1 MSDPNVSLQTVSYL
15 IAALSFAVTCA
26 YYIMNLNNNKKNQE
40 LTLKAQQQNLET
52 RQAQLFMQ
60 IYSSFHDK
68 ETPKT
73 LGKFLQQ
80 DKYKEFD
87 FFNYNEEQG
96 ELYAEFYS
104 LANYF
109 EGIGVLVKRKLVD
122 PSIVVELMSGASMRI
137 WEQYGPNII
146 KSRQK
151 YNYPQLYE
159 YIEYLYDT
167 IKPLVEAKHPEFKV

>member
-1 MSDPNVSLQTVSYL
+1 M
-15 IAALSFAVTCA
+15 
-26 YYIMNLNNNKKNQE
+26 
-40 LTLKAQQQNLET
+40 
-52 RQAQLFMQ
+52 
-60 IYSSFHDK
+60 
-68 ETPKT
+68 
-73 LGKFLQQ
+73 
-80 DKYKEFD
+80 
-87 FFNYNEEQG
+87 
-96 ELYAEFYS
+96 
-104 LANYF
+104 
-109 EGIGVLVKRKLVD
+109 KRKLVD